1 MFALTPWRTRRLA
14 RLPRVE
20 SPLDWMGEEFPGLIN
35 RLFTRWPLME
45 ALGPFYPWDVMTEEK
60 EKEFIVRVELP
71 GFEPSEVKVEL
82 LAERLMIEA
91 EHKEPAEKA
100 EEKPER
106 AFAHLKRM
114 ILLPPGLELEKAEAV
129 YRNGVL
135 EVRVPRTPEAVGRRI
150 EVKT

>member
-1 MFALTPWRTRRLA
+1 MFALTPWRKSRRAL
-14 RLPRVE
+14 LPRVE
-20 SPLDWMGEEFPGLIN
+20 RPFGWMAEEFPGLIN
-35 RLFTRWPLME
+35 RLFTNWPLMGSLE
-45 ALGPFYPWDVMTEEK
+45 PFYPWDVMTEEK
-60 EKEFIVRVELP
+60 EKEFLVRMELP

-82 LAERLMIEA
+82 LTERLAVEA
-91 EHKEPAEKA
+91 EHKEPAGKA

-106 AFAHLKRM
+106 AYAHVKRT

>member
-1 MFALTPWRTRRLA
+1 MFALKPWRKSRRAL
-14 RLPRVE
+14 LPRLE
-20 SPLDWMGEEFPGLIN
+20 TPFGWMAQEFPGLIS
-35 RLFTRWPLME
+35 RLFTTWPLME
-45 ALGPFYPWDVMTEEK
+45 TLEPFYPYDVMTEAK
-60 EKEFIVRVELP
+60 EKELVVRVELP

-82 LAERLMIEA
+82 LAERLMVEA
-91 EHKEPAEKA
+91 EHEEPAGKA
-100 EEKPER
+100 EEKPEG
-106 AFAHLKRM
+106 AYAHVGRT